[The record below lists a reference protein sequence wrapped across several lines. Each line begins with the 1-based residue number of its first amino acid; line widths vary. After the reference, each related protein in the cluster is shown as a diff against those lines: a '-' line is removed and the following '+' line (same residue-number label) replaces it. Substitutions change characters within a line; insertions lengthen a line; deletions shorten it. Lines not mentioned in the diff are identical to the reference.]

1 MSSSALPADAA
12 ATTPTKRV
20 AVAAEPGRL
29 APAKRRSSFR
39 PIPLVAQPKAGDLQN
54 VFAALLRISSA
65 K

>member
-1 MSSSALPADAA
+1 MSSIAPANAA

-20 AVAAEPGRL
+20 AAAAEPG
-29 APAKRRSSFR
+29 FR